1 MIGFGFSRDSENC
14 VWLGL
19 VKFADQAEG
28 WGWDFDN
35 FVIHATEHRRQT
47 QLIQKL
53 GFRNLDLNRLLK

>member
-28 WGWDFDN
+28 LDN

-53 GFRNLDLNRLLK
+53 GFPN